1 MKSCIHIPEGFLVK
15 PTMSLGFPEG
25 NKKIPRVS
33 TRLVRLR
40 RQ

>member
-25 NKKIPRVS
+25 KEKLPRVS
-33 TRLVRLR
+33 PRLMRVRT
-40 RQ
+40 Q